1 MLRIY
6 LLYAPPSLALDGL
19 YLSERYLWTEWITRL
34 IEMISGQV
42 HLTSCCFCSQLF
54 KLTFFFFFP
63 PSPHRPC
70 SQMHSLFV
78 QLPNCTILQPPHQ
91 LSSNRKNWLCSGNDQ
106 ALISAWEHIL
116 WFPSLKVNLHSELS
130 PQHLA
135 RDGLHVKICDW
146 LYFKGHQ

>member
-6 LLYAPPSLALDGL
+6 LLYARQAWPWMGRTWANATCGPSGSHAWLRW
-19 YLSERYLWTEWITRL
+19 S
-34 IEMISGQV
+34 QV
-42 HLTSCCFCSQLF
+42 RFTWRHVASVHSCLNSP
-54 KLTFFFFFP
+54 FFSFFS

-78 QLPNCTILQPPHQ
+78 QLPNCAILQPPHQ

-135 RDGLHVKICDW
+135 RDGLHVKIFDW